1 METSPEW
8 RTQNCIEHRKMS
20 KKAKQPDNT
29 IALNRKALHDYFIEE
44 HYEAGIVLEG
54 WEVKSL
60 RAGRAQLKE
69 SYVILKNG
77 EAFLI
82 GMNISPLLSASTHVN
97 PDPIRTRKLLLK
109 RKELNKLI
117 GAVERKGYT
126 AIALS
131 MYWKKQR
138 VKLDVVLA
146 HGKKQFDK
154 RQTEKERD
162 WQRQKQQIFRQ
173 KNR

>member
-1 METSPEW
+1 MT
-8 RTQNCIEHRKMS
+8 
-20 KKAKQPDNT
+20 KKANQPDNT
-29 IALNRKALHDYFIEE
+29 IALNRKALHDYFIDE

-77 EAFLI
+77 EAFII
-82 GMNISPLLSASTHVN
+82 GMHISPLLSASTHVH

-117 GAVERKGYT
+117 AAVERKGST
-126 AIALS
+126 AVPLS
-131 MYWKKQR
+131 MYWIKQR
-138 VKLDVVLA
+138 VKLKIVLA
-146 HGKKQFDK
+146 HGKKQYDK

-162 WQRQKQQIFRQ
+162 WNREKQQALRH

>member
-1 METSPEW
+1 
-8 RTQNCIEHRKMS
+8 MS
-20 KKAKQPDNT
+20 KKPKQTDNN

-44 HYEAGIVLEG
+44 QYEAGIVLEG

-69 SYVILKNG
+69 SYVLLKNG
-77 EAFLI
+77 EAFI
-82 GMNISPLLSASTHVN
+82 VGMHISPLLSASTHVN
-97 PDPIRTRKLLLK
+97 PDPTRTRKLLLN
-109 RKELNKLI
+109 RTEINKLI

-126 AIALS
+126 AVPLS
-131 MYWKKQR
+131 MYWIKQR
-138 VKLDVVLA
+138 VKLKIALA
-146 HGKKQFDK
+146 HGKKQHDK

-162 WQRQKQQIFRQ
+162 WNREKQQLMKN

>member
-1 METSPEW
+1 MA
-8 RTQNCIEHRKMS
+8 
-20 KKAKQPDNT
+20 KKANQPDNT

-44 HYEAGIVLEG
+44 HFEAGIVLEG

-69 SYVILKNG
+69 SYVILKNN
-77 EAFLI
+77 EAFLV
-82 GMNISPLLSASTHVN
+82 GMHISPLLSASTHVD
-97 PDPIRTRKLLLK
+97 PDPTRTRKLLLK
-109 RKELNKLI
+109 RKEINRLL
-117 GAVERKGYT
+117 GGVERKGYT

-131 MYWKKQR
+131 MYWIKQR
-138 VKLDVVLA
+138 VKLKIVLA
-146 HGKKQFDK
+146 HGKKQYDK

-162 WQRQKQQIFRQ
+162 WNREKQQAMRH

>member
-1 METSPEW
+1 MA
-8 RTQNCIEHRKMS
+8 
-20 KKAKQPDNT
+20 KKANQPDNT

-69 SYVILKNG
+69 SYVILKGG
-77 EAFLI
+77 EAFI
-82 GMNISPLLSASTHVN
+82 VGMNISPLLSASTHVQ
-97 PDPIRTRKLLLK
+97 PDPVRTRKLLLK
-109 RKELNKLI
+109 RKELNQLI

-131 MYWKKQR
+131 MYWIKQR
-138 VKLDVVLA
+138 VKLKIVLA
-146 HGKKQFDK
+146 HGKKQYDK

-162 WQRQKQQIFRQ
+162 WAREKQQAMKHKSR
-173 KNR
+173 